1 MFQNSAARLLVPAI
15 RSAMQSRCQSV
26 VSGPPTQHVSTAE
39 KVILGGGMC
48 AASLFIP
55 AWVLY
60 HIRDY
65 KGGK

>member
-15 RSAMQSRCQSV
+15 RNAMQSRCQSV
-26 VSGPPTQHVSTAE
+26 VSGPPTQHISKAE

-48 AASLFIP
+48 AAALFIP
-55 AWVLY
+55 GWVLY

-65 KGGK
+65 KAGK

>member
-15 RSAMQSRCQSV
+15 RGAIQRRSQSV
-26 VSGPPTQHVSTAE
+26 VSGPPTKHVSSAE
-39 KVILGGGMC
+39 KLILGGGMC

-65 KGGK
+65 KGDK

>member
-15 RSAMQSRCQSV
+15 RGAVQRRCQSV

-48 AASLFIP
+48 ATALFIP

-65 KGGK
+65 KGDK